1 MLADRLVSVMTPFG
15 RSGHVATPFVKVSAV
30 AVPKF
35 VAVPTTLVTVGL
47 LPLGLAEAPAKVRLC
62 EPV

>member
-1 MLADRLVSVMTPFG
+1 MTPLDVPET
-15 RSGHVATPFVKVSAV
+15 VATPFVKVMAV

-35 VAVPTTLVTVGL
+35 VAVPDELVTVGVL
-47 LPLGLAEAPAKVRLC
+47 SSGLADAPPKVRLC